1 MKNIAIVVAL
11 GLLGAVAAF
20 AYLKFGSGDSAGT
33 SSTPSQV
40 ADPHAGHDHPP
51 GEDDGHAAE
60 SAGEALLH
68 GATAVP
74 ADEALCEKH
83 RIPERLDAFCHPE
96 LVQSM
101 GYCKGH
107 DVAEAFCTRC
117 SPILIAAFKAE
128 GDWCAEHGLPESQC
142 KLCQGG

>member
-20 AYLKFGSGDSAGT
+20 AYLKYGSGNSAG
-33 SSTPSQV
+33 SSSAPRQV
-40 ADPHAGHDHPP
+40 ANPQPGQDH
-51 GEDDGHAAE
+51 GAAEGHAAE
-60 SAGEALLH
+60 AAAESLLH
-68 GATAVP
+68 GATAAP
-74 ADEALCEKH
+74 ANEALCEKH
-83 RIPERLDAFCHPE
+83 RIPERVDAFCHPE

-107 DVAEAFCTRC
+107 EVAEAFCTRC

-128 GDWCAEHGLPESQC
+128 NDWCAEHSLPESQC
-142 KLCQGG
+142 KVCQGG